1 VDVALAFS
9 SKNCRFA
16 PAVERSVLAR
26 RLLEVLTMAT
36 VTSKAGNQTP
46 VAGASDIQVEAS
58 DIQAIVLR
66 PRPKPYRGEYVILRV
81 GDAGQGREMLR
92 RILPHVAPADEWWV
106 PSLPGWLGIAIT
118 FEGLKA
124 LGVPQASLDSFPIEF
139 RQGMAARA
147 AILHDVGANAPEH
160 WEHPFGTPDVHVALA
175 LYARND
181 ETLQKVLELAREAHR
196 DLPGISVVYR
206 MPFGE
211 LPDGRNPFGFKD
223 GLHNPHVE
231 GSGSAPPAGRE
242 ASVKA
247 GEFIMGYPD
256 ERGEIANGPV
266 PAELRHNGS
275 FVALRKFHMDVAAF
289 RRYLRAQASSP
300 EQEELIAAKMVGR
313 WRSGAPLVLAPD
325 HDDHQLGI
333 DPNRNN
339 EFSYA
344 NDMQGLNCPF
354 SAHIR
359 RVNPRDAL
367 KDEVVAVNI
376 HHFLRRGTNY
386 GPPLPEG
393 VLEDD
398 GAARG
403 GVFLLIGAH
412 LQRQFEF
419 VQSQWVTDGNFI
431 SHGTEQDPLIGNNDG
446 NGDFTIPQRPV
457 RRRLHGLPRF
467 VAVRGGEYCFIPGLR
482 ALRWLAALGSFSA

>member
-1 VDVALAFS
+1 MLSIEEPAGETLATRSPAL
-9 SKNCRFA
+9 
-16 PAVERSVLAR
+16 E
-26 RLLEVLTMAT
+26 T
-36 VTSKAGNQTP
+36 
-46 VAGASDIQVEAS
+46 S
-58 DIQAIVLR
+58 DIQATVLR
-66 PRPKPYRGEYVILRV
+66 PRPKPYCGEYVILRI
-81 GDAGQGREMLR
+81 GNAGQAREMLR

-106 PSLPGWLGIAIT
+106 PSLPGWLGIAFT

-124 LGVPQASLDSFPIEF
+124 LGLPQASLDSFPIEF

-147 AILHDVGANAPEH
+147 ETLNDFGANAPAN
-160 WEHPFGTPDVHVALA
+160 WEHPFGTPDAHVALA
-175 LYARND
+175 VYAKSNED
-181 ETLQKVLELAREAHR
+181 LQKVLDLARKSHH
-196 DLPGISVVYR
+196 DLQQISVVYR
-206 MPFGE
+206 MQFGE

-231 GSGSAPPAGRE
+231 GSGPAGDGTA
-242 ASVKA
+242 ASTKP
-247 GEFIMGYPD
+247 GEFVMGYPD
-256 ERGEIANGPV
+256 ERSETAVAPIPE
-266 PAELRHNGS
+266 ELRRNGT
-275 FVALRKFHMDVAAF
+275 FVAIRKFHMDVAAF

-300 EQEELIAAKMVGR
+300 EEEELIAAKMVGR

-325 HDDHQLGI
+325 RDDPALGS
-333 DPNRNN
+333 DGKRNN
-339 EFSYA
+339 DFGYA
-344 NDMQGLNCPF
+344 DDKKGLKCPF

-367 KDEVVAVNI
+367 NDDVVAVNL

-398 GAARG
+398 GAERG

-412 LQRQFEF
+412 LHRQFEF
-419 VQSQWVTDGNFI
+419 IQSQWVTDGNFI

-446 NGDFTIPQRPV
+446 DGVFTIPRTPV

-467 VAVRGGEYCFIPGLR
+467 VTVRGGEYCFMPGLR
-482 ALRWLAALGSFSA
+482 ALRWIANLGQ